1 MLFRSATLP
10 PSLVGDQL
18 RVRQILVN
26 LVDNAIKFSSDDT
39 VLVRISSQTDDA
51 KKVRV
56 RLEVI
61 DQGIGLTEEQQNRIF
76 APFMQANDSISRRF
90 GGTGLGLS
98 IVQRLAG
105 LMGGTA
111 GVFSKPNEGST
122 FWVEIMMDLPASS
135 GLIQEDESGPQ
146 ADKEWTDSFSGRY
159 FLLAED
165 DLHTQQVLTQFLA
178 PTGAKLDVA
187 SDGNQVLAKFRVKKY
202 DLILMDIQMPNL
214 DGLSATRQIRE
225 TQNPNRA
232 VPIIALTANAIADTK
247 RACQEAGMNDYLT
260 KPISFS
266 VLCRHIQKVLH
277 G

>member
-1 MLFRSATLP
+1 MLFRS
-10 PSLVGDQL
+10 
-18 RVRQILVN
+18 
-26 LVDNAIKFSSDDT
+26 
-39 VLVRISSQTDDA
+39 
-51 KKVRV
+51 
-56 RLEVI
+56 
-61 DQGIGLTEEQQNRIF
+61 
-76 APFMQANDSISRRF
+76 
-90 GGTGLGLS
+90 
-98 IVQRLAG
+98 
-105 LMGGTA
+105 
-111 GVFSKPNEGST
+111 
-122 FWVEIMMDLPASS
+122 
-135 GLIQEDESGPQ
+135 
-146 ADKEWTDSFSGRY
+146 
-159 FLLAED
+159 AED

-266 VLCRHIQKVLH
+266 VLCRHIQNVLH